1 MATTATKTATNS
13 VRASHM
19 YARVTP
25 RKARPLAD
33 LVRGLNANRALEVL
47 AFNPRRASSLLRAVI
62 QSALANASQRQGVNL
77 NKLVVREVFVNE
89 GPLIK
94 RGRPV
99 ARGRFHR
106 IMKKT
111 SHLHVV
117 LDEPA
122 PPPEKA
128 PTAGRKKEKVETT
141 KREAQP
147 AGGRI

>member
-1 MATTATKTATNS
+1 MAFQ
-13 VRASHM
+13 ASHM

-47 AFNPRRASSLLRAVI
+47 EFNPRRAAGLFKAVI
-62 QSALANASQRQGVNL
+62 RSALANAGQKQGVNL
-77 NKLVVREVFVNE
+77 NQLIVKEIYVNE

-106 IMKKT
+106 ILKKT

-122 PPPEKA
+122 AAGKEPE
-128 PTAGRKKEKVETT
+128 TAA
-141 KREAQP
+141 AQT
-147 AGGRI
+147 AGGRV